1 MPARRNVVAD
11 AGVAAG
17 RACRA
22 ECPLGCSPGGTSAD
36 DGISGP
42 TPVIPRRDTVS
53 AAVDYLAR
61 TDDTIALA
69 LVDGVMPQMLRPHV
83 SAEIQRLR
91 PGVPILLMSGHEAPM
106 FSEIFDR
113 PDHHYIAKPFV
124 IRDLVARITRIIGQ
138 SE

>member
-1 MPARRNVVAD
+1 MPDNPPGRPAILVIDDHHAIREVIRRALT
-11 AGVAAG
+11 AAG
-17 RACRA
+17 YDVL
-22 ECPLGCSPGGTSAD
+22 EWAD
-36 DGISGP
+36 P
-42 TPVIPRRDTVS
+42 E

-69 LVDGVMPQMLRPHV
+69 LVDGVMPQMLGPHV